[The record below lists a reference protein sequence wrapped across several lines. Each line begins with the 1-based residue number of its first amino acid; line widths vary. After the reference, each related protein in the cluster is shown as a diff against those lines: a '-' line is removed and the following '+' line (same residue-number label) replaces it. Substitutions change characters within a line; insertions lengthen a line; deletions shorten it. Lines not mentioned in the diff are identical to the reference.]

1 MKKLVKAFP
10 LLIVAMAL
18 LTSCNEKSNSTDNTS
33 YGDATKELMVM
44 VNNDTLL
51 KSLLVSSIQKAKEIN
66 PDSVTNPAQSLEQYY
81 AFVSK
86 AESSMPWGYYMTDH
100 KLPSTFEHIFQSLGA
115 FYFVIDQPL
124 AQLEGKGLFHN
135 SLQYDEPFAKWLT
148 TFNKS
153 WQKYLDSEKSW
164 SDEYYKIV
172 ASDPAFGLQN
182 GWYEDP
188 KNWKTFNHFFA
199 RHLSSV
205 SARPIA
211 SPEDNSVLAS
221 YADAV
226 PQGVWAIDSSS
237 TIVDKEGVTVKSAH
251 IKHITKLLGDDSQY
265 KNAFANGTFTHSF
278 LNVNDYHRYHFPMSG
293 TIKEV
298 RIIQGLNPTGGIITW
313 SSDKNKYEFD
323 PSSTNWQMLE
333 TRGCVIL
340 DTNDYGL
347 VALLPIGM
355 SAVGSVNFEQSVKVG
370 QKVKKGDGLGYFL
383 FGGSDFIMIFQ
394 DKVRLTLDAPKES
407 NSNYYKHLL
416 MGERLGHLTINK

>member
-1 MKKLVKAFP
+1 MKKISKAFP
-10 LLIVAMAL
+10 LLIVAITL
-18 LTSCNEKSNSTDNTS
+18 LTSCKDKINSTNNTS
-33 YGDATKELMVM
+33 YGNATKELIVM

-66 PDSVTNPAQSLEQYY
+66 PDSVTNPSQSLEQYY

-86 AESSMPWGYYMTDH
+86 AESAMPWGYYMTDH

-124 AQLEGKGLFHN
+124 EQLEGKGLFHN
-135 SLQYDEPFAKWLT
+135 SLQYYEPFAKWLT

-153 WQKYLDSEKSW
+153 WRKYLDSEKSW

-172 ASDPAFGLQN
+172 ASDSAFGLQN

-188 KNWKTFNHFFA
+188 KNWKTFNQFFA

-205 SARPIA
+205 LARPIA
-211 SPEDNSVLAS
+211 SPEDNSVVAS

-237 TIVDKEGVTVKSAH
+237 TIVDKEGVAVKSAR
-251 IKHITKLLGDDSQY
+251 IKQITKLLGDDSQY
-265 KNAFANGTFTHSF
+265 KNAFADGTFTHSF

-313 SSDKNKYEFD
+313 SPDKNKYEFD

-333 TRGCVIL
+333 TRGCVIV

-355 SAVGSVNFEQSVKVG
+355 AAVGSVNFEQSVKVG
-370 QKVKKGDGLGYFL
+370 QMVKKGDGLGYFL

-407 NSNYYKHLL
+407 NSNYYKHML
-416 MGERLGHLTINK
+416 MGERLGHLTTNK